1 MKSRITIDVD
11 YENQP
16 IIKIEYLES
25 EDVRD
30 KLVKRFLESFGYDSI
45 YCTHNFINYVE
56 INSNKKESWI
66 KPVRPDSELFI
77 RLDKNNTSKTVEE
90 IKND

>member
-45 YCTHNFINYVE
+45 YCTHNFMDRLEPN
-56 INSNKKESWI
+56 NNNKESWI
-66 KPVRPDSELFI
+66 KPVKPDSELFI
-77 RLDKNNTSKTVEE
+77 RLDKNNTPKTIEE
-90 IKND
+90 INE